1 MDEIGTWKYK
11 LSYDLLEFDF
21 VKILKFLLSSLID
34 NQRPSVMLSTNSST
48 RTRHHKILVLIEFL
62 KPVFNFSA
70 SAIVISGGHMLG
82 YAFHC
87 TRIPVSLIQKFS
99 K

>member
-1 MDEIGTWKYK
+1 MRP
-11 LSYDLLEFDF
+11 YDLLEFDF

-34 NQRPSVMLSTNSST
+34 NQRPSVRLSTNSSM

-70 SAIVISGGHMLG
+70 SAIVISGGYMLG
-82 YAFHC
+82 YVFHC
-87 TRIPVSLIQKFS
+87 TRIPVLVDPTCISNS
-99 K
+99 KV